1 MRQAKRI
8 SDHSRE
14 LFALAR
20 KLMPGGVSSP
30 VRAFNA
36 VGKDPIAIAHG
47 SGSKLYD
54 IDDNEYIDYVC
65 AYGPLI
71 LGHADPAV
79 QSALV
84 AAVARGT
91 AYGATTRAEV
101 ELAEMIC
108 KAIPSIEMVR
118 FVNSGTEA
126 SMSALRL
133 ARAYTGRDKIVK
145 FQGCYHGH
153 ADALLVAAGSGVA
166 TLGLPDSPGVP
177 ASYAAET
184 LVAPYNDLQAVSEL
198 FARRG
203 SEIAAVIVEPVAA
216 NMGVVPPALGFLAGL
231 RKLTAEAGALLIFD
245 EVITGFRLCYGG
257 AQTLYDVQPDLT
269 CLGKI
274 IGGGLPVGAYGGRRD
289 IMVMVAPLGPVYQA
303 GTLSGNPLAM
313 AAGIATLSVLQDEA
327 CYQRLEASALALE
340 DGLYRALSE
349 VELPAI
355 INRVGSLLTLFFTKG
370 PVTDYTSA
378 KGSDP
383 ERYAR
388 FFREMLER
396 GIFLA
401 PSQFEAMFVSLA
413 HSQEDIGR
421 TLEAARE
428 ALKAIR

>member
-1 MRQAKRI
+1 
-8 SDHSRE
+8 
-14 LFALAR
+14 
-20 KLMPGGVSSP
+20 
-30 VRAFNA
+30 
-36 VGKDPIAIAHG
+36 
-47 SGSKLYD
+47 
-54 IDDNEYIDYVC
+54 
-65 AYGPLI
+65 
-71 LGHADPAV
+71 
-79 QSALV
+79 
-84 AAVARGT
+84 
-91 AYGATTRAEV
+91 
-101 ELAEMIC
+101 
-108 KAIPSIEMVR
+108 
-118 FVNSGTEA
+118 
-126 SMSALRL
+126 
-133 ARAYTGRDKIVK
+133 
-145 FQGCYHGH
+145 
-153 ADALLVAAGSGVA
+153 
-166 TLGLPDSPGVP
+166 
-177 ASYAAET
+177 
-184 LVAPYNDLQAVSEL
+184 
-198 FARRG
+198 
-203 SEIAAVIVEPVAA
+203 
-216 NMGVVPPALGFLAGL
+216 
-231 RKLTAEAGALLIFD
+231 
-245 EVITGFRLCYGG
+245 
-257 AQTLYDVQPDLT
+257 
-269 CLGKI
+269 
-274 IGGGLPVGAYGGRRD
+274 
-289 IMVMVAPLGPVYQA
+289 MVAPLGPVYQA